1 MCSKHSIKL
10 DFVQKY
16 IRDHI
21 KEVDIMDHHLDRYY
35 YEVTVTFDQKYWSL
49 NNSLNSIPQIV
60 ADILKPIV
68 KSNFYQKF
76 QIAYVVE
83 YHKNGYPHL
92 HAQIINSQ
100 QIDPQD
106 QKNIHQRLC
115 RRYGKSQWYQTG
127 QENKIHFNDKFPDG
141 VLWSEYIKKDIE
153 LNEANGQRHYFQY
166 SIGF

>member
-16 IRDHI
+16 IQMHI
-21 KEVDIMDHHLDRYY
+21 KESDTMDYHLDRHY
-35 YEVTVTFDQKYWSL
+35 YEVTVTFDPKYWSL
-49 NNSLNSIPQIV
+49 NNSLNSIPEVV

-68 KSNFYQKF
+68 KSNLYEKF
-76 QIAYVVE
+76 QIAYSVE

-92 HAQIINSQ
+92 HAQIINSLP
-100 QIDPQD
+100 IYPQD

-127 QENKIHFNDKFPDG
+127 QVDMIHFNDKYPEG
-141 VLWSEYIKKDIE
+141 ILWSAYIQKDVE
-153 LNEANGQRHYFQY
+153 VNEARGQRHYFQY